1 MRMFK
6 TKYKASG
13 RILMIPTGDIQ
24 PNPDQP
30 RRDFSYEKL
39 LELAQSI
46 GENGLLQPLTIRFE
60 QDKPIL
66 VAGERRLRAAKIA
79 GIRELPCIEV
89 EGEGP
94 RSALLALIENLQRED
109 MNCFEEAE
117 GIRRLITVYGLT
129 QEEAA
134 NRLGCS
140 QPTVA
145 NRLRLLRLEPA
156 ERRAVLDA
164 GLTERHARALLR
176 LEDPD
181 IRSAALKRM
190 AEERMNAAQSD
201 RLVEEI
207 LRRGTGEREEEG
219 KKVKRPLPLVRDIR
233 LFLNTVNNAVDTMRR
248 SGIEASAEKTETE
261 EFIEYVVRIP
271 KGEGNVASRAAG
283 SLALGEAARRTTA
296 RRAVPAAGA
305 GKGSPALALARK
317 ENCTA

>member
-79 GIRELPCIEV
+79 GIRALPCIEV

>member
-1 MRMFK
+1 
-6 TKYKASG
+6 
-13 RILMIPTGDIQ
+13 MIPTGDIQ

-219 KKVKRPLPLVRDIR
+219 KKAKRPLPLVRDIR

>member
-1 MRMFK
+1 MEGRVGMRMFK
-6 TKYKASG
+6 TKYKTSG
-13 RILMIPTGDIQ
+13 HILLIPTGDIQ

-30 RRDFSYEKL
+30 RKEFGYEKL

-46 GENGLLQPLTIRFE
+46 GENGILNPLTIRFQ
-60 QDKPIL
+60 QDKPVL

-79 GIRELPCIEV
+79 GIREVPCIEV
-89 EGEGP
+89 DGEGS
-94 RSALLALIENLQRED
+94 RSALLALIENLQRQD

-140 QPTVA
+140 QPTIA
-145 NRLRLLRLEPA
+145 NRLRLLRLEPG
-156 ERRAVLDA
+156 ERRAILNA

-176 LEDPD
+176 FNDPAV
-181 IRSAALKRM
+181 RAVALKKM
-190 AEERMNAAQSD
+190 IDGNLNAAQSD
-201 RLVEEI
+201 RLIEEM
-207 LRRGTGEREEEG
+207 LQGLGG
-219 KKVKRPLPLVRDIR
+219 QASQKKQARRPLPLVRDIR

-248 SGIEASAEKTETE
+248 SGIDASAEKTETE

-271 KGEGNVASRAAG
+271 KGEKEKCAP
-283 SLALGEAARRTTA
+283 LALH
-296 RRAVPAAGA
+296 
-305 GKGSPALALARK
+305 RK

>member
-1 MRMFK
+1 
-6 TKYKASG
+6 
-13 RILMIPTGDIQ
+13 MIPTGDIQ

>member
-6 TKYKASG
+6 TKYKTSG
-13 RILMIPTGDIQ
+13 HILLIPTGDIQ

-30 RRDFSYEKL
+30 RKEFGYEKL

-46 GENGLLQPLTIRFE
+46 GENGILNPLTIRFQ
-60 QDKPIL
+60 QDKPVL

-79 GIRELPCIEV
+79 GIREVPCIEV
-89 EGEGP
+89 DGEGS
-94 RSALLALIENLQRED
+94 RSALLALIENLQRQD

-140 QPTVA
+140 QPTIA
-145 NRLRLLRLEPA
+145 NRLRLLRLEPG
-156 ERRAVLDA
+156 ERRAILNA

-176 LEDPD
+176 FNDPAV
-181 IRSAALKRM
+181 RAVALKKM
-190 AEERMNAAQSD
+190 IDGNLNAAQSD
-201 RLVEEI
+201 RLIEEM
-207 LRRGTGEREEEG
+207 LQGLGG
-219 KKVKRPLPLVRDIR
+219 QASQKKQARRPLPLVRDVR

-248 SGIEASAEKTETE
+248 SGIDASAEKTETE

-271 KGEGNVASRAAG
+271 KGERGKCAP
-283 SLALGEAARRTTA
+283 LALH
-296 RRAVPAAGA
+296 
-305 GKGSPALALARK
+305 RK

>member
-46 GENGLLQPLTIRFE
+46 GENGLLQPLTVRFE
-60 QDKPIL
+60 QDRPIL

-89 EGEGP
+89 EGGGP

-190 AEERMNAAQSD
+190 AEERLNAAQSD

-207 LRRGTGEREEEG
+207 LRGTGGREEEG

-283 SLALGEAARRTTA
+283 DLVLGEAARRNTA